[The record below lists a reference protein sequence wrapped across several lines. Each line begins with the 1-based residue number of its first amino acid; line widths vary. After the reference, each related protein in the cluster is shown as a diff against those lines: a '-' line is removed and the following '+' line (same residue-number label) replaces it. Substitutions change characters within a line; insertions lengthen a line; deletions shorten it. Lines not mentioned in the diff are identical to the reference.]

1 MTTTMTPP
9 TQSSPTKPVA
19 PPAVPASGNNTA
31 AKGSNPL
38 SGLTRYLKEVLAE
51 GKKVSWPTGPQIVAQ
66 TIVVLFTVT
75 VVTLGLWGIDNLFH
89 LAISLMVPHR
99 G

>member
-9 TQSSPTKPVA
+9 TQSSPAKPVA
-19 PPAVPASGNNTA
+19 PPAVPASSANTA
-31 AKGSNPL
+31 TNGASPL

-75 VVTLGLWGIDNLFH
+75 VVTLSLWGVDNLFH
-89 LAISLMVPHR
+89 LAITLMVPHR